1 MSEDE
6 PRGSHEGERLGPV
19 PPVPA
24 VATEEAG
31 PASPD
36 GRAGD
41 DRPHAA
47 PAASGVPPALRRASA
62 LVLRRDAHVRR
73 DPVPGL
79 PSHRVVAGGRASQP
93 GCARP
98 PALHGVHRRRFRRCR
113 RSSAHAPAR
122 RARARA
128 RDGNPLSQ
136 LAPRRAKGLGALRR
150 HTAHGRDRRLPAAG
164 ARLDGA
170 AARHPRRADRGLG
183 ARFSARGIRH
193 DRRAGRGRCPHR
205 HDRSARDL
213 RHRHRHIW
221 SVGVRTR
228 AHARRSAAEGRRA
241 AERPAAS
248 SRE

>member
-1 MSEDE
+1 MV
-6 PRGSHEGERLGPV
+6 G
-19 PPVPA
+19 
-24 VATEEAG
+24 
-31 PASPD
+31 
-36 GRAGD
+36 AGD

-47 PAASGVPPALRRASA
+47 PAAPGVPPALRRASA

-128 RDGNPLSQ
+128 RDGDPLSQ
-136 LAPRRAKGLGALRR
+136 LAPRRAEGLGALRR
-150 HTAHGRDRRLPAAG
+150 HAAHGRDRRLPAAG

-170 AARHPRRADRGLG
+170 AARHPRRADCGVG

-193 DRRAGRGRCPHR
+193 DRRTGRGRCPHR
-205 HDRSARDL
+205 HDRSARHL
-213 RHRHRHIW
+213 RHRHRHIRR
-221 SVGVRTR
+221 VGRSRSRSCAPFRRRRTPC
-228 AHARRSAAEGRRA
+228 RRA
-241 AERPAAS
+241 SAAS
-248 SRE
+248 SRG